1 MESPGIPGRF
11 ESAGR
16 FQFTD
21 RLVTVAIERLEEAHV
36 SGSPAAIILGLV
48 LRARTRSAGYQQQQ
62 DRNLRESSKHLL
74 TFGDFAKTTDLLSI
88 TELHDNLQS
97 SVVPAEAG
105 T

>member
-1 MESPGIPGRF
+1 
-11 ESAGR
+11 
-16 FQFTD
+16 
-21 RLVTVAIERLEEAHV
+21 
-36 SGSPAAIILGLV
+36 